1 MDLRH
6 PVRSLTWA
14 MIRALE
20 HDLKGVESPVAN
32 DLLTTQS
39 PGSIE
44 ARPVEKDCSVVM
56 FTQTW
61 SVDDL
66 GFTRQQSDRSAIDA
80 ETVVITGPCGD
91 ACVYV
96 STQLL
101 YHVTA
106 PNRRFFL
113 DLAAQHMRAKA
124 EASVYE
130 GRDSSDEE
138 AFDYE
143 VAGALASCAVRYGA
157 WPEVMPSASSGDCG
171 TALQKWNR
179 LVAHSAAT
187 VRHRTGF
194 DLEDVRTLVCSTT
207 AKAGFAQ
214 ESEDEDVSNS
224 EYRNL
229 RTLWRVWGH
238 VKPALAALLCRNEE
252 QFSP

>member
-1 MDLRH
+1 MDLKH

-14 MIRALE
+14 MMSALE

-32 DLLTTQS
+32 DLLRLQS
-39 PGSIE
+39 LATPE
-44 ARPVEKDCSVVM
+44 ARPAQKDCSVVM

-61 SVDDL
+61 SGDDL
-66 GFTRQQSDRSAIDA
+66 GVARQQSGRSAIDA

-101 YHVTA
+101 YHVTS

-113 DLAAQHMRAKA
+113 DLAAQHMRSKA

-143 VAGALASCAVRYGA
+143 VAGALARLCGAVRHLGGRDA
-157 WPEVMPSASSGDCG
+157 ERVIRKLRDCVAEVEQAGRAFRGCGDG
-171 TALQKWNR
+171 P
-179 LVAHSAAT
+179 AA
-187 VRHRTGF
+187 G
-194 DLEDVRTLVCSTT
+194 
-207 AKAGFAQ
+207 Q
-214 ESEDEDVSNS
+214 
-224 EYRNL
+224 
-229 RTLWRVWGH
+229 
-238 VKPALAALLCRNEE
+238 P
-252 QFSP
+252 

>member
-6 PVRSLTWA
+6 PVQSLNWA
-14 MIRALE
+14 LIRALE
-20 HDLKGVESPVAN
+20 RDLEGVESPVAN
-32 DLLTTQS
+32 DLLTTQAS
-39 PGSIE
+39 ETIKV
-44 ARPVEKDCSVVM
+44 RPVEKDCSVVM

-61 SVDDL
+61 SVGAL
-66 GFTRQQSDRSAIDA
+66 GLTRQQSDRSSIDA

-101 YHVTA
+101 YHVVS

-143 VAGALASCAVRYGA
+143 VAGALARVCGAVRHMGRCDA
-157 WPEVMPSASSGDCG
+157 DRVIRKLRDCVAEFEQASRTCPGRGDGHVLARNEGDC
-171 TALQKWNR
+171 
-179 LVAHSAAT
+179 
-187 VRHRTGF
+187 
-194 DLEDVRTLVCSTT
+194 
-207 AKAGFAQ
+207 
-214 ESEDEDVSNS
+214 
-224 EYRNL
+224 
-229 RTLWRVWGH
+229 
-238 VKPALAALLCRNEE
+238 
-252 QFSP
+252 